1 MMAAERVVRYIITG
15 DSAGAVKAMKATEVA
30 AGKAGEGLERTGSKL
45 KSLGSGMSS
54 FGHKLSALSLPL
66 LAVGGY
72 SIKAAMDFQTSMTQ
86 IQTQAGA
93 SASEVN
99 KMSSAVLKLAP
110 KVGEGPTEL
119 AAALYPIESVSL
131 RGSKALQALT
141 ASAKGAQIGGSGLVE
156 TANAMAGALRVQM
169 SDTRSAAGAM
179 SIMDGIVG
187 LGKMHLAELT
197 EAMGTGVLTSAKQA
211 GLGFRD
217 VGAAL
222 DAMTRQNI
230 PAQVEATRMRLT
242 LTQMTAPTGVAKRAL
257 KSLGLGQFSLANDLR
272 KPQGLIVAM
281 RDLRAHLA
289 GLSKDQQDLDLSEAF
304 GKSKGSANII
314 GLLNALPEMEN
325 VRNKLNGYNEKTLN
339 SKFSTRAANASF
351 KMQQALSAGKAAL
364 ISFGQTLIPVV
375 IPALTKFSKIVIVG
389 IEWLKRMPKPLKDI
403 VIGFTMLLAVG
414 GPLLI
419 FFGSLTSAVGMV
431 FTGVGKLI
439 PLFGKLGPAVA
450 TADAEVGTAGLA
462 GAFSA
467 LGAAIPLVALGAF
480 IVALDKIHTPK
491 WLGGEGKGQSGKG
504 KPKSLLESAASAAPW
519 APKGTIAEAGLTPRE
534 EKESLQRFYRS
545 QVHPGVSS
553 LAALAA
559 AGMGPSSPAAAAATA
574 RSTEMTKVDLHV
586 EGRIVAEAIVPHLRN
601 NMSLAKPVA
610 EGVTKYSQ
618 SKATR

>member
-1 MMAAERVVRYIITG
+1 MAERVVRYIITG

-110 KVGEGPTEL
+110 KVGEGPSEL
-119 AAALYPIESVSL
+119 AAALYPIESVGL

-141 ASAKGAQIGGSGLVE
+141 ASSKGAQIGGSGLVE

-169 SDTRSAAGAM
+169 RDTKSASGAM

-242 LTQMTAPTGVAKRAL
+242 LTQMTAPTGIAKRAL

-304 GKSKGSANII
+304 GKSKGSANVI

-325 VRNKLNGYNEKTLN
+325 VRNKLSSYNDKTLN

-351 KMQQALSAGKAAL
+351 KMQQALAAGKAAL

-375 IPALTKFSKIVIVG
+375 IPALTKFSKIVIGG
-389 IEWLKRMPKPLKDI
+389 IEWLKRMPKPLKD
-403 VIGFTMLLAVG
+403 VVVEFTLLLAVG

-419 FFGSLTSAVGMV
+419 FFGNMIGAVGSV
-431 FTGVGKLI
+431 ISL
-439 PLFGKLGPAVA
+439 LGKLGPAMA
-450 TADAEVGTAGLA
+450 TANAETGGAGLA
-462 GAFSA
+462 GTLAKLGGGFKYLATEIA
-467 LGAAIPLVALGAF
+467 LPVAALTAMLW
-480 IVALDKIHTPK
+480 LLQHIHTPK
-491 WLGGEGKGQSGKG
+491 WLEREGKGQSGRG

-519 APKGTIAEAGLTPRE
+519 APKGTIAEAGLTPKE
-534 EKESLQRFYRS
+534 ERESLQRLYRS

-586 EGRIVAEAIVPHLRN
+586 EGRLFAEAIVPHLRN
-601 NMSLAKPVA
+601 NMTLVKPIA
-610 EGVTKYSQ
+610 EGVTKYAQ
-618 SKATR
+618 SKAPR